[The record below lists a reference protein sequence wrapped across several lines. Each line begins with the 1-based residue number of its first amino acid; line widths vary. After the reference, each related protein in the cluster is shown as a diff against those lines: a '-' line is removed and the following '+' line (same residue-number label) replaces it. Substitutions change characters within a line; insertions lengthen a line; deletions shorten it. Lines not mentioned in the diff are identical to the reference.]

1 MKKVV
6 LMSIMFSMI
15 FIMSSCSASKC
26 ASSSDHLYAQNH
38 KKNQKY
44 SNRAYIKKVNH
55 QQKGNK
61 RKRKK

>member
-6 LMSIMFSMI
+6 LLSIMTLMV
-15 FIMSSCSASKC
+15 FIGSSCSSTKC

-44 SNRAYIKKVNH
+44 SNKAYVKKVNQ
-55 QQKGNK
+55 QQKGCK
-61 RKRKK
+61 RKSRN